1 MAKTR
6 ERLHILIGDTPLKRR
21 LVRAV
26 SWSVL
31 GTGAAQGLFLIASI
45 FTARWLGADDFGR
58 LGLIQFTLNTLVTFI
73 APSFGWS
80 LMRIAATLR
89 DQDLESLSELSSA
102 VLQVGALVSLVL
114 ALGLMASAPWICAY
128 WFKDTGTQVALQV
141 AALSV
146 FANGVFTLQV
156 SLLAGFE
163 AFRESAILNTLRGV
177 LLAAMMAGGAYGAG
191 LIGAA
196 WGFTLSSYLSALVGV
211 VFLANMFRERG
222 LSVHRASWRRGSG
235 VLRNVSLPSFL
246 STVLSSLTMW
256 AGSVLLARAPNG
268 LAQVALFNAANHWKT
283 VMLFLPTQISQS
295 TAPIM
300 ANLWSAGELGR
311 LRALMRANLL
321 LNLATAGTPALI
333 IILAAAPILHLY
345 QLGSATDAFT
355 LRVLALSG
363 VMTALCSVLGYTM
376 IAMGRLWQG
385 LVVNFVW
392 ATLFL
397 VVALGLQ
404 SYGAVGLSIS
414 YMISYTVL
422 LIISLAYVSTAI
434 HRQYRLRE
442 GF

>member
-1 MAKTR
+1 MANTR

-21 LVRAV
+21 LIRAV

-31 GTGAAQGLFLIASI
+31 GTGAAQGLFLVASI
-45 FTARWLGADDFGR
+45 LTARWLGAEDFGR

-89 DQDLESLSELSSA
+89 DHDVHALGELSSA
-102 VLQVGALVSLVL
+102 VLQVGSLVSLVL
-114 ALGLMASAPWICAY
+114 SLGLTTFAPWVCAY
-128 WFKDTGTQVALQV
+128 WFKDTGTQTALQI

-177 LLAAMMAGGAYGAG
+177 LLAALMAGGAYGGG

-196 WGFTLSSYLSALVGV
+196 WGFTLSSYFSALVGV
-211 VFLANMFRERG
+211 VFLMNLFRERG
-222 LSVHRASWRRGSG
+222 FTIRRASWRHGSG
-235 VLRNVSLPSFL
+235 VLRDVSLPSFL

-256 AGSVLLARAPNG
+256 AGSILLARAPNG

-295 TAPIM
+295 TAPIL
-300 ANLWSAGELGR
+300 ANLWSTGELGR
-311 LRALMRANLL
+311 LRVLVRTNLL
-321 LNLATAGTPALI
+321 LNLTTAGAPCLAI
-333 IILAAAPILHLY
+333 IFAAAPILHLY
-345 QLGSATDAFT
+345 QLGSATDALT
-355 LRVLALSG
+355 LRLLALSG

-385 LVVNFVW
+385 LLVNLVW
-392 ATLFL
+392 AILFML
-397 VVALGLQ
+397 VAMGLQ
-404 SYGAVGLSIS
+404 SRGAAGLSIA
-414 YMISYTVL
+414 YTVSYTVL
-422 LIISLAYVSTAI
+422 FLISLLYVWFAIRKAQCLKETA
-434 HRQYRLRE
+434 
-442 GF
+442 

>member
-1 MAKTR
+1 MASKR
-6 ERLHILIGDTPLKRR
+6 ERLQVLMGDTPLKRR

-45 FTARWLGADDFGR
+45 LTARWLGAEDFGR

-89 DQDLESLSELSSA
+89 DHDMDALGELSSA
-102 VLQVGALVSLVL
+102 VLQVGSLVSLVL
-114 ALGLMASAPWICAY
+114 ALGLAASAPWICAY
-128 WFKDTGTQVALQV
+128 WFQDTGTQAALQI

-146 FANGVFTLQV
+146 FANGIFTLQV

-196 WGFTLSSYLSALVGV
+196 WGFTISSYLSALVGV
-211 VFLANMFRERG
+211 VFLANLFRERG
-222 LSVHRASWRRGSG
+222 LSVRRASWRRGSG
-235 VLRNVSLPSFL
+235 VLRDVSLPSFL

-300 ANLWSAGELGR
+300 ANLWGSGELGR
-311 LRALMRANLL
+311 LRVLVRTNLL
-321 LNLATAGTPALI
+321 LNLATSGIPCLI

-345 QLGSATDAFT
+345 QLGSATDTLT
-355 LRVLALSG
+355 LRLLALSG

-385 LVVNFVW
+385 LLVNCVW
-392 ATLFL
+392 AILFL
-397 VVALGLQ
+397 LVAFGLQ
-404 SYGAVGLSIS
+404 SRGAAGLSVS
-414 YMISYTVL
+414 YAVSYTVL
-422 LIISLAYVSTAI
+422 FIISLAYVLIAI
-434 HRQYRLRE
+434 RCNYRLRE

>member
-1 MAKTR
+1 MANTQK
-6 ERLHILIGDTPLKRR
+6 RLRILIGDTPLKRR

-45 FTARWLGADDFGR
+45 LTARWLGAEDFGR

-89 DQDLESLSELSSA
+89 DHDTSALGELSSA
-102 VLQVGALVSLVL
+102 VLQVGSLVSLIL
-114 ALGLMASAPWICAY
+114 AVGLLASAPWACAY
-128 WFKDTGTQVALQV
+128 WFNDTGTQTALQI

-156 SLLAGFE
+156 SMLAGFE

-177 LLAAMMAGGAYGAG
+177 LLAALMAGGAYWSG
-191 LIGAA
+191 LNGAA

-211 VFLANMFRERG
+211 VFLGNLFRERR
-222 LSVHRASWRRGSG
+222 LSLRRASWRSG
-235 VLRNVSLPSFL
+235 ASVLRDVSLPSFL

-256 AGSVLLARAPNG
+256 AGSILLARAPNG

-283 VMLFLPTQISQS
+283 VLLFLPTQISQS
-295 TAPIM
+295 TAPIL

-311 LRALMRANLL
+311 LRVLVRTNLL
-321 LNLATAGTPALI
+321 LNLATAGAPCLV

-345 QLGSATDAFT
+345 QLGSATDALT
-355 LRVLALSG
+355 LRLLALSG

-385 LVVNFVW
+385 LAVNAVW
-392 ATLFL
+392 AFLFL
-397 VVALGLQ
+397 LI
-404 SYGAVGLSIS
+404 AVGLQKHGATGLSVA
-414 YMISYTVL
+414 YAISYTILLLISMVYVL
-422 LIISLAYVSTAI
+422 LAIRQAYA
-434 HRQYRLRE
+434 LRE
-442 GF
+442 SA

>member
-1 MAKTR
+1 MTTIRQQFRAP
-6 ERLHILIGDTPLKRR
+6 IGDTPLKRR
-21 LVRAV
+21 LIRAV

-31 GTGAAQGLFLIASI
+31 GTGTSQGLFLLASI
-45 FTARWLGADDFGR
+45 LTARWLGAEDFGR

-80 LMRIAATLR
+80 LMRLAATLR
-89 DQDLESLSELSSA
+89 DHDAQALSEQSTA

-114 ALGLMASAPWICAY
+114 ALGLTASAPWICAY
-128 WFKDTGTQVALQV
+128 WFKDTGTQAALQI
-141 AALSV
+141 AAFSV
-146 FANGVFTLQV
+146 FANGVFTLQS

-163 AFRESAILNTLRGV
+163 AFRENAILNTSRGV
-177 LLAAMMAGGAYGAG
+177 LLAVMMAGGAYGAG

-196 WGFTLSSYLSALVGV
+196 WGFTLSSYLSALVGG
-211 VFLANMFRERG
+211 VFLMTIFRERG
-222 LSVHRASWRRGSG
+222 LLVRRASWRRGSV
-235 VLRNVSLPSFL
+235 VLRDVSLPSFL

-300 ANLWSAGELGR
+300 ANLWSMGELGR
-311 LRALMRANLL
+311 LRALVRTNLL
-321 LNLATAGTPALI
+321 LNLATAGMPCLI
-333 IILAAAPILHLY
+333 IVLAAAPILHLY

-385 LVVNFVW
+385 LAVNALW
-392 ATLFL
+392 AIVFL
-397 VVALGLQ
+397 AIAGLMLHQ
-404 SYGAVGLSIS
+404 GAAGLSIA
-414 YMISYTVL
+414 YLTSYTVL
-422 LIISLAYVSTAI
+422 FMISLTYVIGNLGMTWG
-434 HRQYRLRE
+434 RMR
-442 GF
+442 G